1 MTIRTPRAE
10 SARASARPIPL
21 PPPVTRAVLPS
32 KVDMPP
38 RLTHARSERY
48 TGRVA
53 SPKRIT
59 SAVYAVFTMLAV
71 WFVISSAYQIA
82 SAVLTEG
89 GPGRPGLA
97 GTPALAP
104 ACAAG
109 VRTLAV
115 AVDRGLAAAA
125 GLSDAAEASS
135 RFRAARSPEWDE
147 ARHQELVQP
156 CTSDARGADAV
167 AAVTRFDRAAEGA
180 IRRQTEELGPVR
192 RAVDSFIR

>member
-1 MTIRTPRAE
+1 M
-10 SARASARPIPL
+10 
-21 PPPVTRAVLPS
+21 
-32 KVDMPP
+32 
-38 RLTHARSERY
+38 
-48 TGRVA
+48 A

-59 SAVYAVFTMLAV
+59 SAVYAVFTVVAAA
-71 WFVISSAYQIA
+71 FVISSTYQIA
-82 SAVLTEG
+82 AAVLAETASG
-89 GPGRPGLA
+89 GA
-97 GTPALAP
+97 PAPAVHVPP

-125 GLSDAAEASS
+125 GLTDASEAEK
-135 RFRAARSPEWDE
+135 RYRAARSPEWDD

-156 CTSDARGADAV
+156 CTGDARGADAV

-180 IRRQTEELGPVR
+180 IRRQTDELAPVR